1 MSGFSSFKESK
12 LLFENWRKFLVK
24 EARNQDFINEFEVVL
39 QKWNELQATYGEI
52 PDYSLNPEGEYW
64 KEPVPQDIPSDEIP
78 DWAKRKSYEFPLSH
92 PNSRR
97 AYFVQTKKEEEI
109 EKELLRLFQKY
120 ADQSF
125 FQNEVQLFHDLNY
138 PAAAHPLFDDALE
151 FSSAKQTKES
161 YLDIGDGRIK
171 DVMSCHGF
179 VNRAPNGGYGLI
191 LRGHVIFASRV
202 DLASQ
207 TLRTAH
213 SQVRQKYAAS
223 GVPKRAGI
231 TRVHGEPSPTRLRV
245 MKKLQKKEEFTP
257 EELNNIKNSVVLD
270 GGDIKKGKI
279 EEVLVANSKI
289 IGFWTTMMYDG
300 TILAED
306 YFRKALE
313 KRVKGPFFLSTNT
326 GVKPFDIQN
335 YFQTR
340 EEKQ

>member
-1 MSGFSSFKESK
+1 
-12 LLFENWRKFLVK
+12 VK

-97 AYFVQTKKEEEI
+97 AYFAQTKKEEEI

-191 LRGHVIFASRV
+191 LRGHVVFASRA

-223 GVPKRAGI
+223 GLPKRAGI
-231 TRVHGEPSPTRLRV
+231 TRVHDEPSPARLRV

-270 GGDIKKGKI
+270 GGDIKKDKI

-313 KRVKGPFFLSTNT
+313 KGVKGPFFLSTNT

>member
-1 MSGFSSFKESK
+1 MK
-12 LLFENWRKFLVK
+12 LLLENWRKYLVK
-24 EARNQDFINEFEVVL
+24 EARNQGFIDEFEALL
-39 QKWNELQATYGEI
+39 QQWNDLQASYGEI
-52 PDYSLNPEGEYW
+52 PDYSLNPDGEYW
-64 KEPVPQDIPSDEIP
+64 KEPVPQEIPKDEIP

-97 AYFVQTKKEEEI
+97 AYFSQTKKEEKI

-171 DVMSCHGF
+171 DVMSCRGF
-179 VNRAPNGGYGLI
+179 VNLAPNGGYGLI
-191 LRGHVIFASRV
+191 LKGHVVFASRA

-231 TRVHGEPSPTRLRV
+231 TRVHDEPSPTKLRV
-245 MKKLQKKEEFTP
+245 MKKMQKKEEFTP

-270 GGDIKKGKI
+270 SGDMKKGKI

-289 IGFWTTMMYDG
+289 IGFWTTVMYDG
-300 TILAED
+300 VILAED
-306 YFRKALE
+306 YFQKALE
-313 KRVKGPFFLSTNT
+313 KGVNGPFFLSTSS
-326 GVKPFDIQN
+326 GVRPFDIQK
-335 YFQTR
+335 YFETR
-340 EEKQ
+340 KEEK

>member
-97 AYFVQTKKEEEI
+97 AYFAQTKKEEEI

-191 LRGHVIFASRV
+191 LRGHVVFASRA

-231 TRVHGEPSPTRLRV
+231 TRVHGEPSPARLRV

-313 KRVKGPFFLSTNT
+313 KGVKGPFFLSTNT
-326 GVKPFDIQN
+326 AVKPFDIQN
-335 YFQTR
+335 YFQAR

>member
-1 MSGFSSFKESK
+1 
-12 LLFENWRKFLVK
+12 
-24 EARNQDFINEFEVVL
+24 
-39 QKWNELQATYGEI
+39 
-52 PDYSLNPEGEYW
+52 
-64 KEPVPQDIPSDEIP
+64 
-78 DWAKRKSYEFPLSH
+78 
-92 PNSRR
+92 
-97 AYFVQTKKEEEI
+97 
-109 EKELLRLFQKY
+109 
-120 ADQSF
+120 
-125 FQNEVQLFHDLNY
+125 
-138 PAAAHPLFDDALE
+138 
-151 FSSAKQTKES
+151 
-161 YLDIGDGRIK
+161 
-171 DVMSCHGF
+171 MSCHGF

-191 LRGHVIFASRV
+191 LRGHVVFASRA

-231 TRVHGEPSPTRLRV
+231 TRVHGEPSPARLRV

-313 KRVKGPFFLSTNT
+313 KGVKGPFFLSTNT

>member
-1 MSGFSSFKESK
+1 MK
-12 LLFENWRKFLVK
+12 LILENWRKYLIK
-24 EARNQDFINEFEVVL
+24 EARNQGFIDEFEVLL
-39 QKWNELQATYGEI
+39 QKWNDLQATYGEI

-64 KEPVPQDIPSDEIP
+64 KEPVPQDIPSEDIP

-97 AYFVQTKKEEEI
+97 AYYAQTKDEIEI

-125 FQNEVQLFHDLNY
+125 FQNEVQLFHNLNY
-138 PAAAHPLFDDALE
+138 PAAAHPLFDDALD
-151 FSSAKQTKES
+151 FSSAEDAKES
-161 YLDIGDGRIK
+161 YLDMQDAKIK

-179 VNRAPNGGYGLI
+179 VKGGPGTGYGLI
-191 LRGHVIFASRV
+191 LKGHVVFASRT

-213 SQVRQKYAAS
+213 SQVKQKYAAS
-223 GVPKRAGI
+223 GLPKRAGI
-231 TRVHGEPSPTRLRV
+231 TRVHDEPSPRKLRV

-270 GGDIKKGKI
+270 GGDAKTDKI

-289 IGFWTTMMYDG
+289 AGFWTVMFGGSIT
-300 TILAED
+300 AED

-313 KRVKGPFFLSTNT
+313 KGVKGPFFLASNR
-326 GVKPFDIQN
+326 GLRPFDIQE
-335 YFQTR
+335 YFEVR
-340 EEKQ
+340 RRKE